1 MDEIQQDVKPLSDDQ
16 DLAKALA
23 GISDAEA
30 SADMDFAGMAPTL
43 TNINAQLAA
52 TEDGEE
58 DNDSQAVNVT
68 VETPAEADELAVA
81 ADPLAE
87 TETSEEESS
96 VETTPAPVVNE
107 SPSDEIITTPEE
119 VTIPELPELP
129 NLSNDS
135 STSNDDNSTSDDSL
149 DPIKNQALEELRPL
163 VDKLNIPAE
172 EKFETYLLLIRSS
185 DDKSLIAPAHQT
197 ALLIEDETK
206 RAEALLDIIKEIEY
220 LSNPKD

>member
-52 TEDGEE
+52 TEDGDEN
-58 DNDSQAVNVT
+58 NDSQAVNVT

-81 ADPLAE
+81 AYPLTE

-96 VETTPAPVVNE
+96 VETTPA
-107 SPSDEIITTPEE
+107 PEE

-135 STSNDDNSTSDDSL
+135 STSNDDSSTGDNSL

>member
-23 GISDAEA
+23 GISDVEA
-30 SADMDFAGMAPTL
+30 SADMDFAGLPPAMA
-43 TNINAQLAA
+43 NINAQIAA
-52 TEDGEE
+52 TEDSE
-58 DNDSQAVNVT
+58 DAGQPVNVT
-68 VETPAEADELAVA
+68 VAVDAPTEAEDTEIPIEPEIVAEPEDPALPDLTEFATPEIEMPDTITTV
-81 ADPLAE
+81 DNN
-87 TETSEEESS
+87 
-96 VETTPAPVVNE
+96 TTPSV
-107 SPSDEIITTPEE
+107 SQD
-119 VTIPELPELP
+119 
-129 NLSNDS
+129 
-135 STSNDDNSTSDDSL
+135 DDSL

-163 VDKLNIPAE
+163 IEKLNIPAE

-220 LSNPKD
+220 LSSAKN

>member
-23 GISDAEA
+23 GISDVEA
-30 SADMDFAGMAPTL
+30 SADMDFAGLPPAMA
-43 TNINAQLAA
+43 NINAQIAA
-52 TEDGEE
+52 TEDSE
-58 DNDSQAVNVT
+58 DAGQPVNVT
-68 VETPAEADELAVA
+68 VAVDAPTEAEDTEISIEPEIVA
-81 ADPLAE
+81 EP
-87 TETSEEESS
+87 EESALPDLS
-96 VETTPAPVVNE
+96 EFA
-107 SPSDEIITTPEE
+107 TPEIE
-119 VTIPELPELP
+119 MPDMVT
-129 NLSNDS
+129 
-135 STSNDDNSTSDDSL
+135 TVDDNTTSSISQDDDSL

-163 VDKLNIPAE
+163 IEKLNIPAE

-220 LSNPKD
+220 LSSSKN

>member
-23 GISDAEA
+23 GISDVEA
-30 SADMDFAGMAPTL
+30 SADMDFAGLPPAMA
-43 TNINAQLAA
+43 NINAQIAA
-52 TEDGEE
+52 TEDSE
-58 DNDSQAVNVT
+58 DAGQPVNVT
-68 VETPAEADELAVA
+68 VAVDAPTEVEDNEISIEPEIVAEPEEPALPDLTEFATPEIEMPDTITTV
-81 ADPLAE
+81 DNN
-87 TETSEEESS
+87 
-96 VETTPAPVVNE
+96 TTPSV
-107 SPSDEIITTPEE
+107 SQD
-119 VTIPELPELP
+119 
-129 NLSNDS
+129 
-135 STSNDDNSTSDDSL
+135 DDSL

-163 VDKLNIPAE
+163 IEKLNIPAE

-220 LSNPKD
+220 LSSAKN

>member
-23 GISDAEA
+23 GISDVEA
-30 SADMDFAGMAPTL
+30 SADMDFAGLPPAMA
-43 TNINAQLAA
+43 NINAQIAA
-52 TEDGEE
+52 TEDSE
-58 DNDSQAVNVT
+58 DAGQPVNVT
-68 VETPAEADELAVA
+68 VAVDAPTEVEDNEISIEPEIVAEPEDPTPPDL
-81 ADPLAE
+81 
-87 TETSEEESS
+87 TEFATPEIEMPDTITT
-96 VETTPAPVVNE
+96 VDNNTTPSV
-107 SPSDEIITTPEE
+107 SQD
-119 VTIPELPELP
+119 
-129 NLSNDS
+129 
-135 STSNDDNSTSDDSL
+135 DDSL

-163 VDKLNIPAE
+163 IEKLNIPAE

-220 LSNPKD
+220 LSSSKN

>member
-23 GISDAEA
+23 GISDVEA

-81 ADPLAE
+81 ADPLTE

-96 VETTPAPVVNE
+96 VETTPAPVVDE

-119 VTIPELPELP
+119 VTIPELP

-135 STSNDDNSTSDDSL
+135 RTSNDDSSTGDNSL

-220 LSNPKD
+220 LSSAKN

>member
-23 GISDAEA
+23 GISDVEA
-30 SADMDFAGMAPTL
+30 SADMDFAGLPPAMA
-43 TNINAQLAA
+43 NINAQIAA
-52 TEDGEE
+52 TEDSE
-58 DNDSQAVNVT
+58 DAGQPVNVT
-68 VETPAEADELAVA
+68 VAVDAPAEAEDTEISIEPEIVA
-81 ADPLAE
+81 EPEEPALPDL
-87 TETSEEESS
+87 TEFATPEIEMPDTITT
-96 VETTPAPVVNE
+96 VDNNTTPSV
-107 SPSDEIITTPEE
+107 SQD
-119 VTIPELPELP
+119 
-129 NLSNDS
+129 
-135 STSNDDNSTSDDSL
+135 DDSL

-163 VDKLNIPAE
+163 IEKLNIPAE

-220 LSNPKD
+220 LSSAKN

>member
-23 GISDAEA
+23 GISDVEA
-30 SADMDFAGMAPTL
+30 SADMDFAGLPPAMA
-43 TNINAQLAA
+43 NINAQIAA
-52 TEDGEE
+52 TEDSE
-58 DNDSQAVNVT
+58 DAGQPVNVT
-68 VETPAEADELAVA
+68 VAVDAPTEAEDTEIPIEPEIVAEPEEPALPDLTEFATPEIEMPDTITTV
-81 ADPLAE
+81 DNN
-87 TETSEEESS
+87 
-96 VETTPAPVVNE
+96 TTPSV
-107 SPSDEIITTPEE
+107 SQD
-119 VTIPELPELP
+119 
-129 NLSNDS
+129 
-135 STSNDDNSTSDDSL
+135 DDSL

-163 VDKLNIPAE
+163 IEKLNIPAE

-220 LSNPKD
+220 LSSAKN

>member
-23 GISDAEA
+23 GISDVEA
-30 SADMDFAGMAPTL
+30 STDMDFAGLPPAMA
-43 TNINAQLAA
+43 NINAQIAA
-52 TEDGEE
+52 TEDSE
-58 DNDSQAVNVT
+58 DAGQPVNVT
-68 VETPAEADELAVA
+68 VAVDAPTEVEDTEIPIEPEIVAEPEEPALPDLTEFATPEIEMPDTITTV
-81 ADPLAE
+81 DNN
-87 TETSEEESS
+87 
-96 VETTPAPVVNE
+96 TTPSV
-107 SPSDEIITTPEE
+107 SQD
-119 VTIPELPELP
+119 
-129 NLSNDS
+129 
-135 STSNDDNSTSDDSL
+135 DDSL

-163 VDKLNIPAE
+163 IEKLNIPAE

-220 LSNPKD
+220 LSSAKN

>member
-23 GISDAEA
+23 GISDVEA

-52 TEDGEE
+52 TEDGDE

-81 ADPLAE
+81 ADPLTE

-96 VETTPAPVVNE
+96 VETTPAPVVDE

-119 VTIPELPELP
+119 VTIPE
-129 NLSNDS
+129 
-135 STSNDDNSTSDDSL
+135 
-149 DPIKNQALEELRPL
+149 
-163 VDKLNIPAE
+163 
-172 EKFETYLLLIRSS
+172 
-185 DDKSLIAPAHQT
+185 
-197 ALLIEDETK
+197 
-206 RAEALLDIIKEIEY
+206 
-220 LSNPKD
+220 

>member
-23 GISDAEA
+23 GISDVEA
-30 SADMDFAGMAPTL
+30 SADMDFAGLPPAMA
-43 TNINAQLAA
+43 NINAQIAA
-52 TEDGEE
+52 TEDSE
-58 DNDSQAVNVT
+58 DAGQPVNVT
-68 VETPAEADELAVA
+68 VAVDAPTEVEDTEIPIEPEIVAEPEEPTLPDLTEFATPEIEMPDTITTV
-81 ADPLAE
+81 DNN
-87 TETSEEESS
+87 
-96 VETTPAPVVNE
+96 TTPSV
-107 SPSDEIITTPEE
+107 SQD
-119 VTIPELPELP
+119 
-129 NLSNDS
+129 
-135 STSNDDNSTSDDSL
+135 DDSL

-163 VDKLNIPAE
+163 IEKLNIPAE

-220 LSNPKD
+220 LSSSKN

>member
-23 GISDAEA
+23 GISDVEA

-81 ADPLAE
+81 ADPLTE

-96 VETTPAPVVNE
+96 VETTPAPVVDE
-107 SPSDEIITTPEE
+107 SPSDEIVTTPEE
-119 VTIPELPELP
+119 VTIPELP

-135 STSNDDNSTSDDSL
+135 RTSNDDSSTGDNSL

-185 DDKSLIAPAHQT
+185 DDKSLIAPAYQT

-220 LSNPKD
+220 LSST

>member
-23 GISDAEA
+23 GISDVEA

-68 VETPAEADELAVA
+68 
-81 ADPLAE
+81 
-87 TETSEEESS
+87 
-96 VETTPAPVVNE
+96 TPAPVVDE

-135 STSNDDNSTSDDSL
+135 RTSNDDSSTDDNSL

-206 RAEALLDIIKEIEY
+206 RAGALLDIIKEIEY
-220 LSNPKD
+220 LSSSKN